1 MTTSKSIVLKYNMKK
16 LLTNLILFIAKIV
29 NKRIKRILSDKKIG
43 FGRKASNT
51 REIKSL
57 ENNLNFEAT
66 KNITSTPKIAIEK
79 SPIVVKPNVA
89 TPSKIASKL
98 TIANKPKIV
107 DKSSVVTSKISSKPK
122 MATKKILIII
132 NIKIV

>member
-43 FGRKASNT
+43 FGRKASNS

-57 ENNLNFEAT
+57 ENKD

-98 TIANKPKIV
+98 KIANKPKIV